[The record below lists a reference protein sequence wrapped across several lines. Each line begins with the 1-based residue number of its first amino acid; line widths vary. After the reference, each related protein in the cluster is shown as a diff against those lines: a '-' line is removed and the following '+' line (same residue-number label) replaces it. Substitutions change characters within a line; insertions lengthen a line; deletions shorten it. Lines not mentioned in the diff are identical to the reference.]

1 MRSLRRLAVGGV
13 LCALIAGLGWFG
25 VSPGHSALRAALA
38 GSLPQKGINVNPSM
52 RPWRNPT
59 IENPDSWWCRPGNCN
74 GVSDGTVFINAEIPL
89 LQQLNVA
96 MVRMEFPWWAIE
108 KTAKGAF
115 DWTRADYIV
124 SHVTAAGLQL
134 EPVLVWTPDWAS
146 PGFTN
151 PSVSCVN
158 PSNLQTKPSTPPSAQ
173 DFGDF
178 VRAIVSRYKAS
189 VHYWEMWNEP
199 DVAGGQYF
207 AGSGADYATHVLV
220 PGYAAA
226 HAADLSAQ
234 VVFGGPSSPDVTYI
248 GSVLSAGGAG
258 HFDIMSYHAYAG
270 TLTPTAVLSG
280 AQNVVG
286 QAAGKP
292 LWVGEWG
299 FKDTTGTG
307 QQQVMTAVLTVSSP
321 LAMAQWYELRDDY
334 SMAGPSTI
342 CVAGTWG
349 LTDHSYNK
357 KVSFATF
364 AALGTSSPPPTPTP
378 TPSLLPAGQY
388 NALPPTR
395 ILDTRNGTGGV
406 LAAPLGPGATLDVQV
421 TGHGGVPTTGVS
433 AVVLN
438 VTTTNTSAASY
449 LTVYPS
455 GIGRPTASNLNW
467 GPGKTVANL
476 VQVALGGGRV
486 TLYNA
491 FGQVDVVADVQGW
504 VSTPVIGT
512 AGLYRPVVPAR
523 LLDTRTGVG
532 SSTLGSGQ
540 TINLQV
546 SGAGPVPATGVL
558 GVVLNVTATNP
569 TAAGYVTAFP
579 AGGVAPLASN
589 LNFISGQTV
598 PNRVVVKL
606 GALGQVSFFNWAG
619 ATDLVVDVNGWF
631 TDGSVPTAT
640 GGQFSGLTPAR
651 VLDTRNGTGGFST
664 SVGPGATIRLPV
676 AGVGGVPA
684 MGASGSPTAVVLNVT
699 VTNTTAAGFLTVYP
713 SDAATRP
720 LASDLNWTRGLTVPN
735 LVVVKLA
742 SDGTVAIF
750 NSAGATDVIAD
761 VVGWYN

>member
-226 HAADLSAQ
+226 HAADPSAQ

-364 AALGTSSPPPTPTP
+364 AALGTSSPPPTTSGTPPPTSTPTISSSTPTP
-378 TPSLLPAGQY
+378 TVSGSPSPTPTVTGSPPSSTPTPTAYGSPPPPTASGAPSPTPTVTTPGATFPGPTQPAG
-388 NALPPTR
+388 NSTSRSPSASPIRPGSSGRPPSPKAITP
-395 ILDTRNGTGGV
+395 TASAPGSNQPV
-406 LAAPLGPGATLDVQV
+406 AQAPLG
-421 TGHGGVPTTGVS
+421 TG
-433 AVVLN
+433 N
-438 VTTTNTSAASY
+438 
-449 LTVYPS
+449 
-455 GIGRPTASNLNW
+455 
-467 GPGKTVANL
+467 
-476 VQVALGGGRV
+476 
-486 TLYNA
+486 
-491 FGQVDVVADVQGW
+491 
-504 VSTPVIGT
+504 
-512 AGLYRPVVPAR
+512 PA
-523 LLDTRTGVG
+523 
-532 SSTLGSGQ
+532 
-540 TINLQV
+540 
-546 SGAGPVPATGVL
+546 PAT
-558 GVVLNVTATNP
+558 
-569 TAAGYVTAFP
+569 
-579 AGGVAPLASN
+579 S
-589 LNFISGQTV
+589 
-598 PNRVVVKL
+598 
-606 GALGQVSFFNWAG
+606 
-619 ATDLVVDVNGWF
+619 
-631 TDGSVPTAT
+631 
-640 GGQFSGLTPAR
+640 
-651 VLDTRNGTGGFST
+651 
-664 SVGPGATIRLPV
+664 GPGAIVRSRPLALVFVLAGLLLLVV
-676 AGVGGVPA
+676 A
-684 MGASGSPTAVVLNVT
+684 
-699 VTNTTAAGFLTVYP
+699 AAGF
-713 SDAATRP
+713 AAVRY
-720 LASDLNWTRGLTVPN
+720 
-735 LVVVKLA
+735 
-742 SDGTVAIF
+742 
-750 NSAGATDVIAD
+750 
-761 VVGWYN
+761 GWRLPRRQ